1 MRRMTAIAALA
12 LIPALLL
19 ALRTGRTSS
28 TSAGPDRAAGQGDAP
43 GGLVAR
49 TRYRLHYAQQI
60 AMPGKSPTVVRVDG
74 RWTTTPR
81 VDGRIEVRFAP
92 DVPDGIDGPRG
103 ELPAA
108 GDVQAPIQL
117 VLQGGVLTGF
127 GFPAAMP
134 LPARNLLTGLATTFQ
149 YSSAAGASWTR
160 LEEDLTGSYGAV
172 YQRAAGQVDR
182 HRTAYTALRGA
193 SGLSPASRDR
203 VTPDEQSRFQLDDDG
218 LSSASIAL
226 DVTIALEGMPSF
238 QVQVRGALE
247 REAIERVPPAGGPGL
262 AIAPITLQVDEVAA
276 RRAADRS
283 TVDGA
288 TVEGLLAEVDRVAA
302 LAAGAETPKLRARTL
317 SRLAAL
323 LRVEP
328 GAAAAVA
335 DHVRA
340 HPDDV
345 SAARLLTGALS
356 SAGTREA
363 TNSLAHLTAAPLPG
377 ATRDAVMGALALST
391 PATVDSLRAL
401 SDVVAHG
408 YDRQAALALGIHG
421 RLGQGDVPDGSRA
434 ASELLRT
441 RYAQAGSDA
450 ERRTYVQAL
459 GNTGDPGALPILER
473 ALHGGERGL
482 ASPAVF
488 SLRFI
493 AGTDA
498 DALLDAALAQPE
510 LALAAVRAIG
520 YRDPARWR
528 DRLVQVQALYA
539 DRAGIQDEIR
549 GILRRWS

>member
-1 MRRMTAIAALA
+1 MRRMTAIVALA
-12 LIPALLL
+12 LIPASLL
-19 ALRTGRTSS
+19 AIRTGRTSS
-28 TSAGPDRAAGQGDAP
+28 TGAGADRAPGHGDAP
-43 GGLVAR
+43 GGLVPR
-49 TRYRLHYAQQI
+49 IRYRLHYEQQI
-60 AMPGKSPTVVRVDG
+60 AMPGKPPTVVRVDG

-81 VDGRIEVRFAP
+81 ADGRIEARFAP
-92 DVPDGIDGPRG
+92 DAINGPRG
-103 ELPAA
+103 DLPAA
-108 GDVQAPIQL
+108 GEVQAPIQL
-117 VLQGGVLTGF
+117 ALQGGVLTGL
-127 GFPAAMP
+127 GFSAAMP
-134 LPARNLLTGLATTFQ
+134 APARNLLTGLATTFQ
-149 YSSAAGASWTR
+149 YSNATGASWTR
-160 LEEDLTGSYGAV
+160 HEEDLTGRYDAA
-172 YQRAAGQVDR
+172 YQRAGDQVER
-182 HRTAYTALRGA
+182 HRTAYTALRGS
-193 SGLSPASRDR
+193 SGLSPVARDQ

-218 LSSASIAL
+218 LLSASIAL
-226 DVTIALEGMPSF
+226 DVTFALGDGMPSF
-238 QVQVRGALE
+238 HVQVRGALE
-247 REAIERVPPAGGPGL
+247 REAIEHVPPAVGPGL
-262 AIAPITLQVDEVAA
+262 TISPINLQVDEVAA
-276 RRAADRS
+276 RRAADRA

-288 TVEGLLAEVDRVAA
+288 TLEGLLAEVDRVAA
-302 LAAGAETPKLRARTL
+302 LVAGADTPKLRARTL

-328 GAAAAVA
+328 GTAAAVA
-335 DHVRA
+335 DHVRTHA
-340 HPDDV
+340 GDV

-391 PATVDSLRAL
+391 PATGDSLSAL
-401 SDVVAHG
+401 SDMVAHG

-421 RLGQGDVPDGSRA
+421 RIGQGDVPDGSRA
-434 ASELLRT
+434 ATDLLRA
-441 RYAQAGSDA
+441 RYDQAGSDA

-459 GNTGDPGALPILER
+459 GNSGDPGALPILER
-473 ALHGGERGL
+473 AMHRGDREL

-528 DRLVQVQALYA
+528 DRLVQVQAVYA
-539 DRAGIQDEIR
+539 DHAGIQDEIR